1 MRRAPLALLA
11 VALMMVLAAVGCG
24 DSDDSSPTSTEAQS
38 PATDEAARRLT
49 VCAPL
54 LALTGI
60 FTDLEDVATGSA
72 EGQVAANAT
81 LETALN
87 QIEEAAI
94 DPSAEVTDAIEVLRN
109 VSFSGAEAPSGPS
122 TEDTDAALT
131 TLTSELGEP
140 CGDLGG

>member
-1 MRRAPLALLA
+1 MRRSPLVLLA
-11 VALMMVLAAVGCG
+11 VAFALTLAAASCG
-24 DSDDSSPTSTEAQS
+24 GDDESAPTATAAQPITTDDSAQ
-38 PATDEAARRLT
+38 RLA

-54 LALTGI
+54 LAVNGI
-60 FTDLEDVATGSA
+60 FNDLESVATGSP

-87 QIEEAAI
+87 QIEEAAV
-94 DPSAEVTDAIEVLRN
+94 DPSAEVTEAIEVLRD
-109 VSFSGAEAPSGPS
+109 VSFTGAEAPSGPS
-122 TEDTDAALT
+122 TEDTDAALA